1 MKLVIGLGNPG
12 KQYKKTRH
20 NTGFRVV
27 EEFGKKHGFE
37 ESALGPKHKAMTAEG
52 EINGEK
58 VILVKPQTFMNLS
71 GETVASLVKFFRLD
85 PSRDILVCYDDKDI
99 LFGKLRERDEGSFGG
114 HKGIKSI
121 IDSLGTKI
129 FPRLKFGVGH
139 NIQTI
144 ATEDFVLRKFTSEE
158 EEQLPRPINE
168 AVKKIEDWLEKSE
181 IW

>member
-12 KQYKKTRH
+12 KQYEKTRH
-20 NTGFRVV
+20 NIGFRVV

-144 ATEDFVLRKFTSEE
+144 PTEDFVLQKFTEE
-158 EEQLPRPINE
+158 EGN
-168 AVKKIEDWLEKSE
+168 KIPELIDDVIKIIEKWLK
-181 IW
+181 